1 MQKLRM
7 VKLLALELLSLSPL
21 SEVLY
26 HHSIQLNKF

>member
-26 HHSIQLNKF
+26 HQGVQLNKF